1 MTARLVKLILTLLL
15 TLTTTCMQAGKVT
28 HVKMPASEELYC
40 MHFDRNGLLW
50 IGTTAGVRTYDGYSV
65 REMFERLIP
74 QYPQLGSD
82 IRSITSDNDERLW
95 VGTTNG
101 LVSIDL
107 KTEKVRTYHFPKKSQ
122 QIIYQIFIDR
132 RGILYVATDDGFSI
146 YNKVKDSFR
155 HFNTDNS
162 TAIFP
167 DGHKDRYT
175 GWGVKDFVETPDGNI
190 LIGTWGQG
198 LWQYSPKTGLIHAFG
213 RLNALNSCFSLLI
226 DKANRLWIGTEISGI
241 QRLDKLDD
249 YRLKTLHDITG
260 GPDIANPHG
269 QVIISDLTM
278 QADGRIYVSAGDT
291 VAALTGMDGALWIA
305 TRNDGIERI
314 DNKEPMFRRYAS
326 GTVRNIYTDNG
337 RQFYLDYGYKGLGW
351 TDIKT
356 GELRSNKNILGF
368 AQLPAEGFWSP
379 VSPICRRHNG
389 ELWVGSGVYGI
400 LVRHVDGSVT
410 TISQQDKK
418 YGYIKDNVTAI
429 YESRDHSMWLGQ
441 RMGVSVITPDGRG
454 RHLDVKNDSLDM
466 TGYFMVNDITED
478 HDGNIWISSSN
489 GGIVRISHGHYKHYT
504 SPAINVT
511 ACYEDSHHR
520 LWAICSRGLLRY
532 NRGKDCFESTASEI
546 HLTGRQVQAI
556 NEDRFGCLWIA
567 TDKTLARLSPDG
579 RIISFT
585 TQDGL
590 PERASFMPN
599 STFRFAGNLYFGTT
613 DGFIAFTPKRDYG
626 HTSSAYPKLI
636 ITDIS
641 IDGTSYYELDSA
653 EAYRISH
660 DMPVATRE
668 ITIPAYVGKF
678 GVEFALLSYANQD
691 ETLYEYRL
699 EGLDDNWQYAD
710 GHSHKATFE
719 RVPSGTYNLLLRAA
733 DSRGQ
738 WHELPCSLKIKVLPP
753 WYASWWAYLIYI
765 CVIIIITW
773 FVRRY
778 MQMQQQLKASRRFST
793 ILQSSQITAGGASQ
807 TGHFTPS
814 NKPSEAEK
822 KPVSEPQQAETTTRE
837 SDLRF
842 MAKATQLVKAH
853 LDDADYNRDSM
864 AADLNM
870 SVSTLYKRLRGCTD
884 MSIQTFI
891 QTIRLNAACDILR
904 AEPDI
909 RISELAYRVG
919 FNTPKYFSQCF
930 KREFGML
937 PGDFMSK
944 A

>member
-15 TLTTTCMQAGKVT
+15 TLTMTCMQAERVT

-40 MHFDRNGLLW
+40 MHFDRKGLLW

-82 IRSITSDNDERLW
+82 IRSLTSDNDGRLW
-95 VGTTNG
+95 VGTTSG

-107 KTEKVRTYHFPKKSQ
+107 KTEKVRAYQFPKKSQ
-122 QIIYQIFIDR
+122 QIIYRMFVDR
-132 RGILYVATDDGFSI
+132 KGTLYVATDDGFSI

-190 LIGTWGQG
+190 LIGTWSQG
-198 LWQYSPKTGLIHAFG
+198 LWEYSPKTGLIHAFG
-213 RLNALNSCFSLLI
+213 RLNALNSCFTLLI

-241 QRLDKLDD
+241 QRLDRLDD
-249 YRLKTLHDITG
+249 YRLKTLHDIAG
-260 GPDIANPHG
+260 GPDMANYHG
-269 QVIISDLTM
+269 QRVISDLTM

-291 VAALTGMDGALWIA
+291 VASLTGKDGALWIA

-314 DNKEPMFRRYAS
+314 DNKKPMFRKYAS
-326 GTVRNIYTDNG
+326 GSVKSIYTDNG
-337 RQFYLDYGYKGLGW
+337 SQFYLGYGKKGLVW

-356 GELRSNKNILGF
+356 GDWRINRNIPRLG
-368 AQLPAEGFWSP
+368 QLPAEESWPP
-379 VSPICRRHNG
+379 VNPIYRRHNG
-389 ELWVGSGVYGI
+389 ELWVGTGVNGI
-400 LVRHVDGSVT
+400 MVSRPDGSVKVLR
-410 TISQQDKK
+410 SQSK
-418 YGYIKDNVTAI
+418 GLEFIRDNVTAI
-429 YESRDHSMWLGQ
+429 YESHDHCMWLGQ
-441 RMGVSVITPDGRG
+441 RQGVSVITPNGRG
-454 RHLDVKNDSLDM
+454 KHLDVKTDSIDM
-466 TGYFMVNDITED
+466 TGYFLVNHITED
-478 HDGNIWISSSN
+478 HEGNIWISSSN
-489 GGIVRISHGHYKHYT
+489 GGIVRISRGHYRHYT

-511 ACYEDSHHR
+511 ACYEDSRHR
-520 LWAICSRGLLRY
+520 LWAICSRGLLKY
-532 NRGKDCFESTASEI
+532 NKDKDRFESTASEI
-546 HLTGRQVQAI
+546 HLTGKHVQAI

-567 TDKTLARLSPDG
+567 TDKTLARLGADG

-590 PERASFMPN
+590 PEGASFMPN
-599 STFRFAGNLYFGTT
+599 STFRFGNNLYFGTT
-613 DGFIAFTPKRDYG
+613 DGFIAFTPAKDYG
-626 HTSSAYPKLI
+626 SKSGKYPNLI
-636 ITDIS
+636 ITDIN
-641 IDGTSYYELDSA
+641 IDGTSYYELDST
-653 EAYRISH
+653 EAYKISH

-668 ITIPAYVGKF
+668 ITIPADVGKF

-691 ETLYEYRL
+691 ETLYAYRL
-699 EGLDDNWQYAD
+699 EGLNDNWQYVD
-710 GHSHKATFE
+710 GHAHRAIFE
-719 RVPSGTYNLLLRAA
+719 RVPSGTYNLRLRAA

-738 WHELPCSLKIKVLPP
+738 WHELPYSLKIKVLPP

-765 CVIIIITW
+765 CVIIIIAW

-793 ILQSSQITAGGASQ
+793 ILQSSQITAGQASQ
-807 TGHFTPS
+807 TGLFTLS
-814 NKPSEAEK
+814 DKPFEAEK
-822 KPVSEPQQAETTTRE
+822 EPISEPQQAETTTRE

-842 MAKATQLVKAH
+842 MAKATQLVKDH
-853 LDDADYNRDSM
+853 IDDADYNRDSM

-937 PGDFMSK
+937 PGDFLSK